1 LLSLGDLLST
11 TNDGKIP
18 MQGSEGTLYVPRGG
32 FVLFA
37 FAADH
42 STSWTFGTN
51 APLFRAAAMDCA
63 GRLYVASDETI
74 YALVT
79 DDRGLADAP
88 WPTYRRD
95 SRATGNFGAPKYG
108 IRLPGPDGGVCDN

>member
-1 LLSLGDLLST
+1 MVRSIDSPRTTGFDTVTGTIYLPRNTGFLLAFR
-11 TNDGKIP
+11 DG
-18 MQGSEGTLYVPRGG
+18 Q
-32 FVLFA
+32 
-37 FAADH
+37 
-42 STSWTFGTN
+42 TSWTFDPNGTV
-51 APLFRAAAMDCA
+51 FRATAMDCA

-74 YALVT
+74 YAFVT

-108 IRLPGPDGGVCDN
+108 IRLPGPDGGVCTN